1 MLSMFENDLIVIEN
15 GVLIECKKQNVF
27 SLNLFD
33 GIQAIADG
41 VFQNCTNLQD
51 IELPSTLTKIG
62 NNAFEGC
69 SSLKS
74 IDLSNVNVIGEYA
87 FRGCTSLKKVTIS
100 EKIGYLCNGIFLGC
114 TGLTEITL
122 PTNVAY
128 IGCECFKDCSSLSG
142 ITMLGVMEIDN
153 NAFEGCSELCSIELP
168 KTLMHIS
175 PAAFSFCP
183 HLQTVQIQNR
193 FVDIDEAAFE
203 NTVNLIIKATQ
214 YSTSYEFAHHQHF
227 RFLPAVYDEAH
238 RIITSEQVAQLAK
251 AGVMFQMKKID
262 NENAVI
268 RFDKGQTMKIE
279 SVIGQDQDAD
289 KQKKEEEVNG

>member
-15 GVLIECKKQNVF
+15 GVLIECKKKNVF
-27 SLNLFD
+27 SLGLFD

-69 SSLKS
+69 SSLNS

-128 IGCECFKDCSSLSG
+128 IGCECFKDCSSLLKIS
-142 ITMLGVMEIDN
+142 ILGVMEIDN
-153 NAFEGCSELCSIELP
+153 NAFEGCSKLYVLNLP
-168 KTLMHIS
+168 QTLMHIS
-175 PAAFSFCP
+175 PNAFSFCDD
-183 HLQTVQIQNR
+183 LQTVLIRNR
-193 FVDIDEAAFE
+193 FIDIDEAAFE

-214 YSTSYEFAHHQHF
+214 YSTSYDFANRQHF
-227 RFLPAVYDEAH
+227 RFAPVFIDDAH

-251 AGVMFQMKKID
+251 AGVMFQMKAID
-262 NENAVI
+262 KESAVI

-279 SVIGQDQDAD
+279 SVIGQDPAI
-289 KQKKEEEVNG
+289 KQERGE